1 MKFDPAWEFINNS
14 EIIKEQFDD
23 LPDFHDAFVEKL
35 AFNTGNCNDGGVIPP
50 SVIVVLDLP
59 IRKRNG
65 TSYEFLYYIHLKLE
79 LSGVVKASLS
89 DFTYDNCIY
98 FMNISRL
105 DDSDLLIVKVD
116 SSTNADSFECEVT
129 CTSVTV
135 QSCEKKE

>member
-1 MKFDPAWEFINNS
+1 MKFDPVWEFIDNS
-14 EIIKEQFDD
+14 KLVKEQFDE

-35 AFNTGNCNDGGVIPP
+35 AFHTGNCNDGGVIQP

-65 TSYEFLYYIHLKLE
+65 VSYEFLYYISLELE

-89 DFTYDNCIY
+89 DFTYDNCLY

-105 DDSDLLIVKVD
+105 DDSDLLIVKMD
-116 SSTNADSFECEVT
+116 SSANGDSFECEVK

-135 QSCEKKE
+135 QNCEKKE

>member
-1 MKFDPAWEFINNS
+1 MKFDSAWEFIDNS
-14 EIIKEQFDD
+14 EIVKEQFDE

-35 AFNTGNCNDGGVIPP
+35 VFHTGNCNDGGVIQP

-65 TSYEFLYYIHLKLE
+65 TSYEFLNYIHLELE

-89 DFTYDNCIY
+89 DFTYDNCLY

-105 DDSDLLIVKVD
+105 DDSDLLIVKMD
-116 SSTNADSFECEVT
+116 SSTNGDSFECEVK